1 MRVLEDVTVTVE
13 KNKDGTHSGMALGKN
28 AVSLFVVSETE
39 MGVVDEI
46 FEGLRKIAVKELK

>member
-13 KNKDGTHSGMALGKN
+13 KNKDGTYSGMALGKN

-39 MGVVDEI
+39 MGVVDEL